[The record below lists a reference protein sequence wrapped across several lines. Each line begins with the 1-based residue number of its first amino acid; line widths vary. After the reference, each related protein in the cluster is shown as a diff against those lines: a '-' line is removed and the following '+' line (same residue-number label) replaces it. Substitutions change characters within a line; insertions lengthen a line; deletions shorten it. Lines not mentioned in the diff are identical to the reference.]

1 MTEAQSWVLIGTFAA
16 IMGAF
21 CTIVIAMMT
30 WQVKHFSTQ
39 LALTKD
45 AIVGELRGEFRGEIG
60 ALRHELSA
68 QIALIDRD
76 VQAISRRIFG
86 DEKL

>member
-1 MTEAQSWVLIGTFAA
+1 MAIMTEPQSWVLIGTFAA

-21 CTIVIAMMT
+21 CTIVIAMMA
-30 WQVKHFSTQ
+30 WQTRHFTSMLT
-39 LALTKD
+39 LTKD
-45 AIVGELRGEFRGEIG
+45 AILGELRGELAATREELRTQL
-60 ALRHELSA
+60 ALL
-68 QIALIDRD
+68 DRD